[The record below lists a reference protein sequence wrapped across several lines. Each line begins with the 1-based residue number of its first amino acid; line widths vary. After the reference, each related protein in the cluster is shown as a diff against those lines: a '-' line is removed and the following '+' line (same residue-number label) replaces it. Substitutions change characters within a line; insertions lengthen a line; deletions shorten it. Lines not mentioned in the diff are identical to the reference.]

1 MARST
6 SSRVTS
12 LTLSWVM
19 VIVIASTSSP
29 RRFGEACN
37 IRSAVPNFRV
47 IARQTLVKNILDKY
61 LGRFAPSPLG
71 PPANTPPLPA
81 EDIPF
86 KTRNNRH
93 GILSVAETDIPLVP
107 ETRETPGDAVAAQN
121 LLGAREV
128 ESD

>member
-1 MARST
+1 
-6 SSRVTS
+6 
-12 LTLSWVM
+12 
-19 VIVIASTSSP
+19 
-29 RRFGEACN
+29 
-37 IRSAVPNFRV
+37 
-47 IARQTLVKNILDKY
+47 
-61 LGRFAPSPLG
+61 
-71 PPANTPPLPA
+71 LPA

-128 ESD
+128 ESDDPTRPLVEPNTSLPHAIQDGAYVRLIL